1 MTVGASVLN
10 DFFPKV
16 YLEKLASDRE
26 NPWTPAIG
34 SVDSARSG
42 GVLLFPLGT
51 WRFLSIGT
59 RVL

>member
-1 MTVGASVLN
+1 MTVGSSVLRGL
-10 DFFPKV
+10 FPKV
-16 YLEKLASDRE
+16 ILEKLASDRE